1 MDLLDLKILK
11 ALQTSGRKKNA
22 ELAREL
28 GVVPSTMMERIRHLE
43 ESGILQGY
51 RASID
56 PKKLGLDIQA
66 FISVTL
72 SRHETEVIR
81 KFEESIRKMPHIR
94 ACYHLTGRFDYLLHV
109 FDYLLHVFV
118 GDLDQLGKLVKNRI
132 TALPGFGKS
141 ETFLV
146 FSETKSDNGLP
157 VSEDLFAEITGTGPD

>member
-11 ALQTSGRKKNA
+11 ALQTSGRKKNT

-28 GVVPSTMMERIRHLE
+28 GVAPSTMMERIRRLE
-43 ESGILQGY
+43 ESGVLQGY

-56 PKKLGLDIQA
+56 PHKLGLNIQA

-72 SRHETEVIR
+72 SRHETEIIR
-81 KFEESIRKMPHIR
+81 QFEESIRKTPHIR

-109 FDYLLHVFV
+109 FV
-118 GDLDQLGKLVKNRI
+118 GDLDQLGKLIKTRI

-141 ETFLV
+141 ETYLV
-146 FSETKSDNGLP
+146 FSEIKSDNGLP
-157 VSEDLFAEITGTGPD
+157 VSENLLAEYSKTTPDKV

>member
-28 GVVPSTMMERIRHLE
+28 GVAPSTMMERIRRLE
-43 ESGILQGY
+43 ESGVLQGY

-56 PKKLGLDIQA
+56 PKKLGLNVQA

-81 KFEESIRKMPHIR
+81 QFEESIRKTPHIR
-94 ACYHLTGRFDYLLHV
+94 ACYHLSGRFDYLLHV
-109 FDYLLHVFV
+109 FVA
-118 GDLDQLGKLVKNRI
+118 DLDQLGKLVKARI
-132 TALPGFGKS
+132 AALPGFGKS

-146 FSETKSDNGLP
+146 FSEIKSDNGLP
-157 VSEDLFAEITGTGPD
+157 VPQDLFAEISASEPE

>member
-28 GVVPSTMMERIRHLE
+28 GVAPSTMMERIRRLE
-43 ESGILQGY
+43 ESGVLQGY

-56 PKKLGLDIQA
+56 PKKMGLKIQA

-109 FDYLLHVFV
+109 FVA
-118 GDLDQLGKLVKNRI
+118 DLDQLGKLVKERI
-132 TALPGFGKS
+132 AALPGFGKS

-146 FSETKSDNGLP
+146 FSEIKSDNGLP
-157 VSEDLFAEITGTGPD
+157 VSEDLLAGITKTETN

>member
-11 ALQTSGRKKNA
+11 ALHSSGRKKNA

-28 GVVPSTMMERIRHLE
+28 GVAPSTMMERIRRLE
-43 ESGILQGY
+43 ESGVLQGY
-51 RASID
+51 RASLD

-72 SRHETEVIR
+72 SRHETEIIR
-81 KFEESIRKMPHIR
+81 QFEESIRKMPHIR

-109 FDYLLHVFV
+109 FVD
-118 GDLDQLGKLVKNRI
+118 DLDQLGKLVKTRI

-146 FSETKSDNGLP
+146 FSEIKSDNGLP
-157 VSEDLFAEITGTGPD
+157 VSEALFTEIRDNKSD

>member
-28 GVVPSTMMERIRHLE
+28 GVAPSTMMERIRRLE
-43 ESGILQGY
+43 ESGVLQGY

-56 PKKLGLDIQA
+56 PKKMGLNIQA

-81 KFEESIRKMPHIR
+81 QFEEGIRKTPHIR

-109 FDYLLHVFV
+109 FVA
-118 GDLDQLGKLVKNRI
+118 DLDQLGKLVKNRI
-132 TALPGFGKS
+132 AALPGFGKS

-146 FSETKSDNGLP
+146 FSEIKSDNGLP
-157 VSEDLFAEITGTGPD
+157 VPEDLLAEISATAPE

>member
-11 ALQTSGRKKNA
+11 ALQSSGRKKNA

-28 GVVPSTMMERIRHLE
+28 GVAPSTMMERIRRLE
-43 ESGILQGY
+43 ESGVLQGY

-56 PKKLGLDIQA
+56 PKKLGLDVQA

-72 SRHETEVIR
+72 SRHEAEIIR
-81 KFEESIRKMPHIR
+81 RFEESIRKMPHIR
-94 ACYHLTGRFDYLLHV
+94 ACYHLAGRFDYLLHV
-109 FDYLLHVFV
+109 FVE
-118 GDLDQLGKLVKNRI
+118 DLDQLGKLVKNRI

-146 FSETKSDNGLP
+146 FSEIKSDNGLP
-157 VSEDLFAEITGTGPD
+157 VSAELFTEAVDVKLD

>member
-11 ALQTSGRKKNA
+11 VLQSSGRKKNA

-28 GVVPSTMMERIRHLE
+28 GVAPSTMMERIRRLE
-43 ESGILQGY
+43 ESGVLQGY
-51 RASID
+51 RARID

-109 FDYLLHVFV
+109 FVN
-118 GDLDQLGKLVKNRI
+118 DLDQLGKLVKTRI

-146 FSETKSDNGLP
+146 FSEIKSDNGLP
-157 VSEDLFAEITGTGPD
+157 VSQDLFTEIPDTEPD

>member
-11 ALQTSGRKKNA
+11 ALQASGRKKNA

-28 GVVPSTMMERIRHLE
+28 GVAPSTMMERIRRLE
-43 ESGILQGY
+43 ESGVLQGY
-51 RASID
+51 RAGID
-56 PKKLGLDIQA
+56 PKKLGLNIQA

-72 SRHETEVIR
+72 SRHEVEVIR
-81 KFEESIRKMPHIR
+81 QFEESIRKTPHIR

-109 FDYLLHVFV
+109 FV
-118 GDLDQLGKLVKNRI
+118 GDLDQLGKLVKTRI

-146 FSETKSDNGLP
+146 FSEIKSDNGLP
-157 VSEDLFAEITGTGPD
+157 IPEEQFSEMTGSTSKRT

>member
-11 ALQTSGRKKNA
+11 ALQTSGRKKNS

-28 GVVPSTMMERIRHLE
+28 GVAPSTMMERIRRLE
-43 ESGILQGY
+43 ETGVLQGY

-56 PKKLGLDIQA
+56 PKMLGLDIQA

-72 SRHETEVIR
+72 SRHESEVIR
-81 KFEESIRKMPHIR
+81 QFEESIRKIPHIR

-109 FDYLLHVFV
+109 FVA
-118 GDLDQLGKLVKNRI
+118 DLDQLGRLVKERI

-146 FSETKSDNGLP
+146 FSEIKSDNGLP
-157 VSEDLFAEITGTGPD
+157 VPEDLVAENSATAPE

>member
-28 GVVPSTMMERIRHLE
+28 GVAPSTMMERIRRLE
-43 ESGILQGY
+43 ESGVLQGY

-56 PKKLGLDIQA
+56 PKKMGLNIQA

-81 KFEESIRKMPHIR
+81 QFEEGIRKTPHIR

-109 FDYLLHVFV
+109 FVA
-118 GDLDQLGKLVKNRI
+118 DLDQLGKLVKNRI

-146 FSETKSDNGLP
+146 FSEIKSDNGLP
-157 VSEDLFAEITGTGPD
+157 VPEDLLAEISATAPE

>member
-11 ALQTSGRKKNA
+11 ALQSSGRKKNT

-28 GVVPSTMMERIRHLE
+28 GVAPSTMMERIRRLE
-43 ESGILQGY
+43 ESGVLQGY

-56 PKKLGLDIQA
+56 PHKLGLHIQA

-72 SRHETEVIR
+72 SRHETEIIR
-81 KFEESIRKMPHIR
+81 QFEESIRKTPHIR

-109 FDYLLHVFV
+109 FV
-118 GDLDQLGKLVKNRI
+118 GDLDQLGKLIKTRI

-141 ETFLV
+141 ETYLV
-146 FSETKSDNGLP
+146 FSEIKSDNGLP
-157 VSEDLFAEITGTGPD
+157 VSENLLAEYSKTTPDKV

>member
-11 ALQTSGRKKNA
+11 ALQSSGRKKNA

-28 GVVPSTMMERIRHLE
+28 GVAPSTMMERIRRLE
-43 ESGILQGY
+43 ESGVLQGY
-51 RASID
+51 RASLD

-72 SRHETEVIR
+72 SRHETEIIR
-81 KFEESIRKMPHIR
+81 QFEESIRKMPHIR

-109 FDYLLHVFV
+109 FVD
-118 GDLDQLGKLVKNRI
+118 DLDQLGKLVKNRI

-146 FSETKSDNGLP
+146 FSEIKSDNGLP
-157 VSEDLFAEITGTGPD
+157 VSEALFTEIRDNKSD

>member
-28 GVVPSTMMERIRHLE
+28 GVAPSTMMERIRRLE
-43 ESGILQGY
+43 ESGVLQGY

-56 PKKLGLDIQA
+56 PKKLGLNIQA

-72 SRHETEVIR
+72 SRHETEIIHQ
-81 KFEESIRKMPHIR
+81 FEESIRKTPHIR
-94 ACYHLTGRFDYLLHV
+94 ACYHLAGRFDYLLHV
-109 FDYLLHVFV
+109 FVA
-118 GDLDQLGKLVKNRI
+118 DLDQLGELVKKRI

-146 FSETKSDNGLP
+146 FSEIKSDNGLP
-157 VSEDLFAEITGTGPD
+157 VPEDLLNENGATIPE

>member
-28 GVVPSTMMERIRHLE
+28 GVAPSTMMERIRRLE
-43 ESGILQGY
+43 ESGVLQGY

-56 PKKLGLDIQA
+56 PKKMGLNIQA

-81 KFEESIRKMPHIR
+81 QFEESIRKTPHIR

-109 FDYLLHVFV
+109 FVA
-118 GDLDQLGKLVKNRI
+118 DLDQLGKLVKDRI
-132 TALPGFGKS
+132 AALPGFGKS

-146 FSETKSDNGLP
+146 FSEIKSDNGLP
-157 VSEDLFAEITGTGPD
+157 VPEDLLAEISATSPE

>member
-11 ALQTSGRKKNA
+11 ALQTSGRKKNT

-28 GVVPSTMMERIRHLE
+28 GVAPSTMMERIRRLE
-43 ESGILQGY
+43 ESGVLQGY

-109 FDYLLHVFV
+109 FV

-132 TALPGFGKS
+132 TGIRQIRD
-141 ETFLV
+141 FLGI
-146 FSETKSDNGLP
+146 FRDQIRQRPSGIRE
-157 VSEDLFAEITGTGPD
+157 FIH

>member
-11 ALQTSGRKKNA
+11 VLQTSGRKKNA

-28 GVVPSTMMERIRHLE
+28 GVAPSTMMERIRRLE
-43 ESGILQGY
+43 ESGVLQGY

-94 ACYHLTGRFDYLLHV
+94 ACYHLSGR

-132 TALPGFGKS
+132 AALAGFGKS

-146 FSETKSDNGLP
+146 FSVTKSDNGLQ
-157 VSEDLFAEITGTGPD
+157 VSEDLFAELADTEPD

>member
-28 GVVPSTMMERIRHLE
+28 GVAPSTMMERIRRLE
-43 ESGILQGY
+43 ESGVLQGY

-56 PKKLGLDIQA
+56 PKKMGLNIQA

-81 KFEESIRKMPHIR
+81 QFEEGIRKTPHIR

-109 FDYLLHVFV
+109 FVA
-118 GDLDQLGKLVKNRI
+118 DLDQLGRLVKNRI
-132 TALPGFGKS
+132 AALPGFGKS

-146 FSETKSDNGLP
+146 FSEIKSDNGLP
-157 VSEDLFAEITGTGPD
+157 VPEDLLAEISATAPE

>member
-28 GVVPSTMMERIRHLE
+28 GVAPSTMMERIRRLE
-43 ESGILQGY
+43 ESGVLQGY

-56 PKKLGLDIQA
+56 PKKMGLNIQA
-66 FISVTL
+66 CISVTL

-81 KFEESIRKMPHIR
+81 QFEEGIRKTPHIR

-109 FDYLLHVFV
+109 FVA
-118 GDLDQLGKLVKNRI
+118 DLDQLGKLVKNRI

-146 FSETKSDNGLP
+146 FSEIKSDNGLP
-157 VSEDLFAEITGTGPD
+157 VPEDLLAEISATAPE

>member
-28 GVVPSTMMERIRHLE
+28 GVAPSTMMERIRRLE
-43 ESGILQGY
+43 ESGVLQGY

-56 PKKLGLDIQA
+56 PKKMGLNIQA

-81 KFEESIRKMPHIR
+81 QFEEGIRKTPHIR

-109 FDYLLHVFV
+109 FVA
-118 GDLDQLGKLVKNRI
+118 DLDQLGKLVKNRI
-132 TALPGFGKS
+132 AALPGFGKS

-146 FSETKSDNGLP
+146 FSEIKSDNGLP
-157 VSEDLFAEITGTGPD
+157 VPEDLLAQISATAPE

>member
-11 ALQTSGRKKNA
+11 ALQTRGRMKNA

-28 GVVPSTMMERIRHLE
+28 RVAPSTMMERIRRLE
-43 ESGILQGY
+43 ESGVLQGY

-56 PKKLGLDIQA
+56 PKKMGLNVQA

-81 KFEESIRKMPHIR
+81 QFEDSIRKTPHIR
-94 ACYHLTGRFDYLLHV
+94 ACYHLSGRFDYLLHV
-109 FDYLLHVFV
+109 FVA
-118 GDLDQLGKLVKNRI
+118 DLDQLGKLVKERI
-132 TALPGFGKS
+132 AALPGFGKS

-146 FSETKSDNGLP
+146 FSEIKSDNGLP
-157 VSEDLFAEITGTGPD
+157 VSEDLLAGITKTETN

>member
-28 GVVPSTMMERIRHLE
+28 RVAPSTMMERIRRLE
-43 ESGILQGY
+43 ESGVLQGY

-56 PKKLGLDIQA
+56 PKKMGLNVQA

-72 SRHETEVIR
+72 SRHEKEVIR
-81 KFEESIRKMPHIR
+81 QFEDSIRKTPHIR

-109 FDYLLHVFV
+109 FIAN
-118 GDLDQLGKLVKNRI
+118 LDQLGKLVKENI
-132 TALPGFGKS
+132 AALPGFGKS

-146 FSETKSDNGLP
+146 FSEIKSDNGLP
-157 VSEDLFAEITGTGPD
+157 VPEDLLTEIGVTAPE

>member
-1 MDLLDLKILK
+1 MDLLDFKILK

-28 GVVPSTMMERIRHLE
+28 GVAPSTMMERIRRLE
-43 ESGILQGY
+43 ESGVLQGY

-56 PKKLGLDIQA
+56 PKKLGLNIQA

-72 SRHETEVIR
+72 SRHETEIIR
-81 KFEESIRKMPHIR
+81 QFEESIRKTPHIR

-109 FDYLLHVFV
+109 FVA
-118 GDLDQLGKLVKNRI
+118 DLDQLGKLVKNHI

-146 FSETKSDNGLP
+146 FSEIKSDNGLP
-157 VSEDLFAEITGTGPD
+157 VPEDLLEEISATEPG